1 MLFGSRPPKPSLTL
15 VKPAHTNGTEEKT
28 TAEGGTSAPPARS
41 ADADLDKALDAV
53 AAMLR
58 GFGRYAIDL
67 PEGDAHS
74 IGQICERWATH
85 LLLLAPCPTDES
97 EDERG
102 RKPPAH
108 ARDWVSAV
116 QYVVGLRKREHTYI
130 VKALQDLR
138 ETIWAF
144 VHGLNHALSSGGDAD
159 AKVKSQLVRLKNAA
173 HNGSTAE
180 LKREAISV
188 AESIGT
194 IFEERSRKQSMHV
207 TKLGERMAELG
218 RALEEA
224 RREVAL
230 DPLTRLYNRK
240 TFDDELLHTA
250 DLSGLFKQTSC
261 LLLIDCDHFKA
272 VNDTYGHPMG
282 DEVLRKMS
290 ETLIRTF
297 RRRDDVVARY
307 GGEEFAVVLRE
318 TLEKEAILLSE
329 RLLDATRHLV
339 VEHGGKSARV
349 TVSVGLAEIR
359 PGESPEAWLARADR
373 ALYRAKN
380 SGRDRVAL
388 APASLQPPK

>member
-1 MLFGSRPPKPSLTL
+1 MKASAAKGADDPAPAERGSSTP
-15 VKPAHTNGTEEKT
+15 H
-28 TAEGGTSAPPARS
+28 ARS
-41 ADADLDKALDAV
+41 ADAELEKSLDAM

-58 GFGRYAIDL
+58 ALGRYAFDL
-67 PEGDAHS
+67 PDADAHT
-74 IGQICERWATH
+74 IGQLCERWATH
-85 LLLLAPCPTDES
+85 LLLLSPCPTDES
-97 EDERG
+97 DDERG
-102 RKPPAH
+102 RRPASH
-108 ARDWVSAV
+108 GREWVSAV
-116 QYVVGLRKREHTYI
+116 QYVIGLRRREHTYI

-159 AKVKSQLVRLKNAA
+159 TKVKSQLTRLKQAA

-188 AESIGT
+188 AESIGE

-207 TKLGERMAELG
+207 TRLGERMAELG

-240 TFDDELLHTA
+240 TFDEELLHTA
-250 DLSGLFKQTSC
+250 DLGGLFKQTAC
-261 LLLIDCDHFKA
+261 LLLVDCDHFKA
-272 VNDTYGHPMG
+272 INDTYGHPMG
-282 DEVLRKMS
+282 DEVLRKLA

-318 TLEKEAILLSE
+318 TVQNEAVLLCE
-329 RLLDATRHLV
+329 RLLDATRHLA
-339 VEHGGKSARV
+339 VEHGGRSARV
-349 TVSVGLAEIR
+349 TVSIGVAEIA
-359 PGESPEAWLARADR
+359 PGEAPEDWLARTDR
-373 ALYRAKN
+373 ALYVAKN
-380 SGRDRVAL
+380 AGRDRFAL
-388 APASLQPPK
+388 APPTANR